1 VSCTVVDYEGS
12 ARVEGACVAAIGVFD
27 GVHRG
32 HQALVG
38 DACAR
43 ARALGVQ
50 CVAVTFDRD
59 PDRYLDP
66 DNAAPQLLT
75 LDEKTRY
82 LCEAGADVVLVI
94 SFGREVAELTPER
107 FVSEV
112 LLDALEVREVHVGH
126 DFRFGHKAAGTVDT
140 LRELGDADGF
150 TVVDH
155 ALVEVAG
162 APVTSTRIRAA
173 IAEGD
178 VALAAELIGRFA
190 RIHGPVVHGR
200 GDGRTLGWPT
210 ANVAPQPH
218 AAVPAP
224 GVYAGIA
231 RFGSQE
237 WPAAISVGRP
247 PSFPGAEEAVE
258 AHLIGFEGDLNRTEL
273 RLDFIERLRSMAC
286 FDSREDLVAAIAADV
301 EDAARIVSASAQ
313 R

>member
-1 VSCTVVDYEGS
+1 MTCMVVNFESS
-12 ARVEGACVAAIGVFD
+12 AQVVGACVAAIGVFD

-32 HQALVG
+32 HQQLVG
-38 DACAR
+38 DACRR
-43 ARALGVQ
+43 AHELDVQ
-50 CVAVTFDRD
+50 CIAVTFDRD

-82 LCEAGADVVLVI
+82 LCDAGADTVLVI
-94 SFGREVAELTPER
+94 RFCRKVAELTPER
-107 FVSEV
+107 FVSDV
-112 LLDALEVREVHVGH
+112 LLDALDVREVHVGH
-126 DFRFGHKAAGTVDT
+126 DFRFGHKASGTVET
-140 LRELGDADGF
+140 LRALGEADGF

-162 APVTSTRIRAA
+162 APVTSTRIRKA

-178 VALAAELIGRFA
+178 VALAAELLGRPA
-190 RIHGPVVHGR
+190 RIHGPVVRGR
-200 GDGRTLGWPT
+200 GDGRGLGWPT
-210 ANVAPQPH
+210 ANIAPQPH

-224 GVYAGIA
+224 GVYAGVA

-258 AHLIGFEGDLNRTEL
+258 AHLIGFEGELYHTEV
-273 RLDFIERLRSMAC
+273 RLDFVERLRAMTR
-286 FDSREDLVAAIAADV
+286 FESRDELVAAIAADV
-301 EDAARIVSASAQ
+301 ECAAEIVSAPAQ